1 MSAPPGS
8 SFPATPALWW
18 GPSRAKSNGCGKI
31 EEVAPWLGE
40 LLGTPQ
46 AIAASKKSEDNGYFQ
61 LFCSVIGIYD
71 APFARIILML
81 GQEGSCSGDAFYRN
95 PNAWLINSE
104 TLDHLE
110 ATGAG

>member
-1 MSAPPGS
+1 
-8 SFPATPALWW
+8 
-18 GPSRAKSNGCGKI
+18 
-31 EEVAPWLGE
+31 
-40 LLGTPQ
+40 
-46 AIAASKKSEDNGYFQ
+46 
-61 LFCSVIGIYD
+61 
-71 APFARIILML
+71 ML